1 MCHCWEYRGCRW
13 QGGDCERHRVINVR
27 RELQVWKAFRC
38 ENVKMGRIRTG
49 TLCSV
54 SDSVDVGKSEQV
66 VETAK
71 CKTGVVS

>member
-1 MCHCWEYRGCRW
+1 
-13 QGGDCERHRVINVR
+13 
-27 RELQVWKAFRC
+27 
-38 ENVKMGRIRTG
+38 MGRIRTG

-71 CKTGVVS
+71 CKTGVVSSSDGVEKCKAEYYREEVTGAQGIVCGLK

>member
-1 MCHCWEYRGCRW
+1 
-13 QGGDCERHRVINVR
+13 VISVR

-38 ENVKMGRIRTG
+38 ENVKMGRIRRG